1 MCQEDYGLMS
11 SSTFQ
16 RSTLR
21 VAPIFPRQLK
31 RGKEWAGTWEP
42 FGSACISK
50 HFTPKCIKDMP
61 FRSQGQLRIT

>member
-1 MCQEDYGLMS
+1 MSQEDYGLMS

-31 RGKEWAGTWEP
+31 RGKEWVGTWDP
-42 FGSACISK
+42 LLAPLVSQNT
-50 HFTPKCIKDMP
+50 FTSKCIKDVP
-61 FRSQGQLRIT
+61 SVVRAN